1 MMEAFLST
9 LLAYFVIVDP
19 IGSLLI
25 FNALT
30 TGKSNSYRKT
40 MAIRST
46 LVSLTLV
53 LCFGFWGTYLLE
65 NLGIQMD
72 SFKVAGGLL
81 IFYASFGMITKP
93 EKAIDNDFSSEQ
105 DDISVFP
112 LSIPL
117 IAGPGCLTLTV
128 LQFSTT
134 AESNGSFIPLVI
146 AIVTIYF
153 ITLMGFLFSK
163 QLVKFVGQTVN
174 SIFKRLLGVLLA
186 SLAIQFIAD
195 GIKGLI
201 A

>member
-1 MMEAFLST
+1 MESFLSS

-19 IGSLLI
+19 IGSMLI
-25 FNALT
+25 FNALS
-30 TGKSNSYRKT
+30 TGKSTAYRKT

-46 LVSLTLV
+46 LVSLALV

-65 NLGIQMD
+65 NLGIQME

-81 IFYASFGMITKP
+81 IFYASFGMITQA
-93 EKAIDNDFSSEQ
+93 EKSNDDDFSTDQ
-105 DDISVFP
+105 DDISIFP
-112 LSIPL
+112 LTIPL

-128 LQFSTT
+128 LQFTT
-134 AESNGSFIPLVI
+134 VSENNGSFIPLVI
-146 AIVTIYF
+146 AVITIYF
-153 ITLMGFLFSK
+153 ITLMFFLFSK
-163 QLVKFVGQTVN
+163 QLVKFVGQTAN

-195 GIKGLI
+195 GIKGLV

>member
-1 MMEAFLST
+1 MEFFLSS
-9 LLAYFVIVDP
+9 LLAYFVIIDP
-19 IGSLLI
+19 VGSLLI

-30 TGKSNSYRKT
+30 TGKSDHYRKS

-53 LCFGFWGTYLLE
+53 LCFGFWGAYLLA
-65 NLGIQMD
+65 NLGIQME

-81 IFYASFGMITKP
+81 IFYASFGMITQP
-93 EKAIDNDFSSEQ
+93 EKTMDNEFNSEH

-117 IAGPGCLTLTV
+117 IAGPGCLTLTI
-128 LQFSTT
+128 LQFSTVSENNDT
-134 AESNGSFIPLVI
+134 FIPLII

-153 ITLMGFLFSK
+153 ITLLGFLFSK
-163 QLVKFVGQTVN
+163 QLVKFVGKTIN

-195 GIKGLI
+195 GIKGLML
-201 A
+201 